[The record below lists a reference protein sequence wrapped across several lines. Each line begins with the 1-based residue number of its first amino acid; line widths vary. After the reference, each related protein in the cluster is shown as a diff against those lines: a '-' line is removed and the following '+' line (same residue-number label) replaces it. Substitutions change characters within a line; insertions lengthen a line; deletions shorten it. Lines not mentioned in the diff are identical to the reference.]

1 MIFKLW
7 HKLVFTIIGITGVVL
22 ILALYIS
29 DQSVKKGFLSY
40 INQVESNRLDGLVQ
54 NLVAGYQV
62 NTNWE
67 FIRDDRQLWSQYNQ
81 RSRSPLPQNNRGPRS
96 DMQILKDI
104 AEKPNP
110 KGEAKKGPKKRAKE
124 SNQSKRLPSKAREG
138 NRRPPRR
145 GKRPPRKDIVLLD
158 KDKQVVMGGGLKPK
172 KLTSPVLKEIK
183 TNGILIGYLQF
194 ESFTKFTDE
203 LDKQFI
209 QYQNHAFLK
218 IALVAL
224 SIILLGAALFAA
236 YLRSRINKIGDHAGL
251 LTSGDFSPQTLDKSQ
266 DELGQLSRKLDVL
279 GKTLDDNRH
288 ARQRWVSDISHE
300 LRTPVA
306 VLQGEIEAIQDGIR
320 EMSSDSVNSLHH
332 ETLRLSRL
340 VTDLHQ
346 LSLSDVG
353 ALDYVKEPLDL
364 VELVQSVITTHQY
377 QFDSKNITVNFS
389 STNDVL
395 MVSGDE
401 QRLEQLFVNLANNSQ
416 HYTREKGQLEVN
428 IKLNRDKVIVEWSDS
443 EPGVT
448 DEELSQLFDRLYR
461 VEESRNRN
469 AGGSG
474 LGLSICK
481 NIVAAHE
488 GTIEAEHSAIGGI
501 TFVVTFP
508 KLTS

>member
-7 HKLVFTIIGITGVVL
+7 HKLVLTIIGITGVVL

-40 INQVESNRLDGLVQ
+40 INQVESNRLDGLAQ
-54 NLVAGYQV
+54 NLILGYQE
-62 NTNWE
+62 NSNWE
-67 FIRDDRQLWSQYNQ
+67 FIRDNRYLWNQYNQ
-81 RSRSPLPQNNRGPRS
+81 RSRSPLPRNDTDPEPAMPELQDMAKKEKSRVKKDPNNRVRKPDRPRRAS
-96 DMQILKDI
+96 
-104 AEKPNP
+104 PN
-110 KGEAKKGPKKRAKE
+110 
-124 SNQSKRLPSKAREG
+124 G
-138 NRRPPRR
+138 NRRPPR
-145 GKRPPRKDIVLLD
+145 GGNRPPRKDLTLLD
-158 KDKQVVMGGGLKPK
+158 TNKKIVMGGGGKPSK
-172 KLTSPVLKEIK
+172 SSRPILKEIK
-183 TNGILIGYLQF
+183 VNGELIGYLQF

-209 QYQNHAFLK
+209 QYQNNAFLK
-218 IALVAL
+218 IALLAL

-251 LTSGDFSPQTLDKSQ
+251 LTSGDFSPQALDKSQ
-266 DELGQLSRKLDVL
+266 DELGQLSRKLDIL
-279 GKTLDDNRH
+279 GKTLEDNRH

-320 EMSSDSVNSLHH
+320 DMSSDSVNSLHH
-332 ETLRLSRL
+332 ETMRLSRL

-353 ALDYVKEPLDL
+353 ALDYVKEPLNL
-364 VELVQSVITTHQY
+364 VELVQGVLTSHQY
-377 QFDSKNITVNFS
+377 QFDSKNITTKFIS
-389 STNDVL
+389 SQDELVI
-395 MVSGDE
+395 SGDE
-401 QRLEQLFVNLANNSQ
+401 QRLEQLFVNLANNSL
-416 HYTREKGQLEVN
+416 HYTRESGQIEVSL
-428 IKLNRDKVIVEWSDS
+428 KHQKDKVIVEWSDS

-448 DEELSQLFDRLYR
+448 DKELSQLFERLYR

-481 NIVAAHE
+481 NIVSAHD
-488 GTIEAEHSAIGGI
+488 GTIEAKHSPIGGI
-501 TFVVTFP
+501 TFVVTLP
-508 KLTS
+508 KLSS